1 MFKVNGI
8 LKTRG
13 EKMKEPR
20 KKKVVF
26 NASHITAAFSAS
38 PKTSVFW
45 KGVFLRQM
53 SGHEP
58 EPFFSDRSGT
68 TGERECKRQFEE
80 Q

>member
-8 LKTRG
+8 LKAPG

-26 NASHITAAFSAS
+26 NASYITAAFSAP

-45 KGVFLRQM
+45 KGIFLSQM
-53 SGHEP
+53 SGHGP
-58 EPFFSDRSGT
+58 EPVFF
-68 TGERECKRQFEE
+68 
-80 Q
+80 